1 MEAEPELPC
10 ETLPPR
16 APQRDILHH
25 RSVELHTSKS
35 GSLALI
41 ISCRFVLSSGPRSCL
56 YCHLSGTK
64 GHLISF
70 AASRRLLSS
79 SGSRAERVREQVRV
93 LQQVQPQHWRHQSLK
108 NAFSLSLPRAPC
120 HQPGGREGELAC
132 HPFPLAALPSR

>member
-1 MEAEPELPC
+1 MGTEPELPC
-10 ETLPPR
+10 EALPPP
-16 APQRDILHH
+16 ASQWDILHH
-25 RSVELHTSKS
+25 ESVELHTSKS

-41 ISCRFVLSSGPRSCL
+41 TSCRFVLSSGPRSCL

-79 SGSRAERVREQVRV
+79 SGSRAERVREQVRA
-93 LQQVQPQHWRHQSLK
+93 LQRVQPWHRRLQSLK
-108 NAFSLSLPRAPC
+108 KAFSQSLPRAPC

-132 HPFPLAALPSR
+132 HRFPSAALPSR